1 VISVGQPRTAP
12 DPFSAA
18 TGVWPVEPDDLREL
32 RSGWNFDCRP
42 ALVDVEVFKQV
53 SP

>member
-1 VISVGQPRTAP
+1 MIEHVETHRLI
-12 DPFSAA
+12 A

-32 RSGWNFDCRP
+32 RSGWNFDWRP